1 MNLCVFGSIIT
12 EVAQCGNQRLS
23 IPLYLKLQIA
33 KTIYVVTIFIIYV
46 EGNIVPARPW
56 TPSFGQWVS
65 SSEGLSMTIEFVWA
79 DILSV
84 SGSWTNV
91 WNRGPFVGALG
102 YAMFM
107 RVGSDR
113 VERAEEQALLGWPD
127 DWDEMIVIDSWA
139 SSEHK
144 RRGIELRYRIE
155 VSNWGIYHQTDKNW
169 KRLYKSG
176 VQSAN
181 L

>member
-65 SSEGLSMTIEFVWA
+65 SSEGLSMTIEFV
-79 DILSV
+79 
-84 SGSWTNV
+84 
-91 WNRGPFVGALG
+91 
-102 YAMFM
+102 
-107 RVGSDR
+107 
-113 VERAEEQALLGWPD
+113 
-127 DWDEMIVIDSWA
+127 
-139 SSEHK
+139 
-144 RRGIELRYRIE
+144 
-155 VSNWGIYHQTDKNW
+155 
-169 KRLYKSG
+169 
-176 VQSAN
+176 
-181 L
+181 